1 MLTCLTSAHY
11 QFMKRIF
18 ILVLSIFGL
27 LGMAHSQIIVRGKVV
42 ASDSQ
47 QPLPGVN
54 VTLLQQDIS
63 TFTDQSGEYSLS
75 VESPGLLEIRF
86 TKSGFFTQIREF
98 SVVAGKVNEMPD
110 IALRVDI
117 NTEVKQEI
125 VLQLS
130 EMSLNTDDDGRDQSM
145 STTLSNRDVYIS
157 QASFSFSPMR
167 FRMRGYDSNYET
179 TYINGVHFNS
189 LERGGFNYSALGGLN
204 DAMRNR
210 ENIYG
215 LQASGFSFGNLG
227 GVSNINTR
235 ASAYAAGVRSSIAFT
250 NRSYRYRAQATYAT
264 GLMPNGWAFAASGV
278 VRWANEGIVEGTFY
292 NSGGYFLSA
301 EKVFNPRHSISLVT
315 FGAPTQRAQGSGTT
329 QEVYDL
335 AGSIYYNSYWGYQD
349 GKKRNS
355 RVVKSFDPTVILSHD
370 FKIDEQKR
378 LRTGLAYHYS
388 MYSNSALGF
397 YNAPDPRPDYY
408 RDLPS
413 FQSQDELR
421 QTLATAWKNPANSN
435 VRQIDWAELYR
446 ENALNNLSNPTG
458 NAKYAVERRH
468 NNLAELALN
477 STFTNEVTKKFRLT
491 AGVEFKQ
498 SKGMHYK
505 TMDDLLGANQWI
517 DIDQFAERDFP
528 ANPDIIQNDVR
539 NPNRVIGVGDVFG
552 YNYDINLTHA
562 NVFLQNEWN
571 FDKLEVHYAAKMT
584 YTEFFRYG
592 HMENGRAVAVGAQS
606 FGKGKTW
613 WSVDPSV
620 KGGVIY
626 KFDGRHRI
634 TANAM
639 YETRA
644 PLSTNSYVSQRIKD
658 TSIPMRPEEI
668 TSFDAGYSFTFPG
681 IRGRVTGFHTEIV
694 NSVDMLGYYDD
705 DYRTFINHTLTK
717 ANKRMMGIEAGLSVV
732 LNSSFTVSMAGTY
745 SDYTYTNDAE
755 GIKSPENGSFAD
767 VYETVKTT
775 GLHLAS
781 GPQIAANITLDYF
794 HPKMWFADITLNY
807 FDKNYLDFA
816 PNRFTESNMMKYTT
830 PDMVAALGTQE
841 KLKGG
846 FLLDAS
852 IGKLIY
858 LPQRRS
864 LNFNLSM
871 SNMLNNQNMITG
883 GFQQARL
890 PLVDGAI
897 DATSLNRFPNKYYY
911 AWGFNMFLN
920 IGYRF

>member
-1 MLTCLTSAHY
+1 
-11 QFMKRIF
+11 MKRIL
-18 ILVLSIFGL
+18 ILFLSIFGL
-27 LGMAHSQIIVRGKVV
+27 MLAVQAQTSLCGKVV
-42 ASDSQ
+42 SSESQ
-47 QPLPGVN
+47 QSLPGVT
-54 VTLLQQDIS
+54 VTMMQQDI
-63 TFTDQSGEYSLS
+63 TVITDQSGEFVL
-75 VESPGLLEIRF
+75 ESPAAGLVEIRF
-86 TKSGFFTQIREF
+86 SKSGYFTQIREI
-98 SVVAGKVNEMPD
+98 VLLEGKVTVLPD

-117 NTEVKQEI
+117 NTEIKQEI

-130 EMSLNTDDDGRDQSM
+130 EMSLNTDDDGRDQNI

-167 FRMRGYDSNYET
+167 FRMRGYDNNYET

-215 LQASGFSFGNLG
+215 LQASSFAYGNLG

-235 ASAYAAGVRSSIAFT
+235 ASAFAAGIRSSVAFT
-250 NRSYRYRAQATYAT
+250 NRAYRYRAQATYAT
-264 GLMPNGWAFAASGV
+264 GLMPNGWALAASGV

-292 NSGGYFLSA
+292 NSAGYFLSA
-301 EKVFNPRHSISLVT
+301 EKVLNPQHSVSLVT
-315 FGAPTQRAQGSGTT
+315 FGAPTSRAQGSGTT

-349 GKKRNS
+349 GQKRNS
-355 RVVKSFDPTVILSHD
+355 RIVKSFDPTFIVSHE

-388 MYSNSALGF
+388 FYSNSALGF

-408 RDLPS
+408 RELPS
-413 FQSQDELR
+413 FWHTNQEVSDRMKAE
-421 QTLATAWKNPANSN
+421 WKTNPN

-446 ENALNNLSNPTG
+446 ENVLNSTANPDA
-458 NAKYAVERRH
+458 NAKYIVERRH
-468 NNLAELALN
+468 NNLEELALN
-477 STFTNEVTKKFRLT
+477 STFTNEVSKKFRLT

-505 TMDDLLGANQWI
+505 TLEDLLGGRQWI

-528 ANPDIIQNDVR
+528 ANPDIIQNDMR
-539 NPNRVIGVGDVFG
+539 NPNKVIKEGDVFG

-562 NVFLQNEWN
+562 KIFLQNEWN
-571 FDKLEVHYAAKMT
+571 FDKLEVHYAGKLT
-584 YTEFFRYG
+584 YTGFYRFG

-606 FGKGKTW
+606 YGKGKSW
-613 WSVDPSV
+613 WSVDPSI
-620 KGGVIY
+620 KGGLVY

-634 TANAM
+634 TANVM
-639 YETRA
+639 KEQRA

-658 TSIPMRPEEI
+658 TSIPMRSEDI
-668 TSFDAGYSFTFPG
+668 TSFDAGYSFNFQR
-681 IRGRVTGFHTEIV
+681 IRGRVTGFHTEIK
-694 NSVDMLGYYDD
+694 NAVDMIGYYDD
-705 DYRTFINHTLTK
+705 DYRTFINHTLTE
-717 ANKRMMGIEAGLSVV
+717 ASKRFMGVEAGLSVV
-732 LNSSFTVSMAGTY
+732 LNTSFSVSMAGTLA
-745 SDYTYTNDAE
+745 DYTYTNDAV

-767 VYETVKTT
+767 VYETVKTK
-775 GLHLAS
+775 GLHLAN
-781 GPQIAANITLDYF
+781 GPQLAANITLDYY

-816 PNRFTESNMMKYTT
+816 PNRFTEDNQMKYTT
-830 PDMVAALGTQE
+830 QAMVDALGTQE
-841 KLKGG
+841 RLKGG

-871 SNMLNNQNMITG
+871 SNILNNQKMITG

-897 DATSLNRFPNKYYY
+897 DATNLNRFPNKYYY

>member
-1 MLTCLTSAHY
+1 MR
-11 QFMKRIF
+11 RIF
-18 ILVLSIFGL
+18 ILFLSIL
-27 LGMAHSQIIVRGKVV
+27 SLMVTTHAQVMVRGKVLS
-42 ASDSQ
+42 SDSQ
-47 QPLPGVN
+47 QPLPGVS
-54 VTLLQQDIS
+54 VTIMQQDV
-63 TFTDQSGEYSLS
+63 TALTNGAGEFTLEATA
-75 VESPGLLEIRF
+75 PGLVEIRF
-86 TKSGFFTQIREF
+86 VKNGYFTQIREYQLNETL
-98 SVVAGKVNEMPD
+98 VNVIPD
-110 IALRVDI
+110 VALRIDI

-130 EMSLNTDDDGRDQSM
+130 EMSLNTDDDGRDQNI

-167 FRMRGYDSNYET
+167 FRMRGYDNNYET

-210 ENIYG
+210 ENVYG
-215 LQASGFSFGNLG
+215 LQSSSFSFGNLG

-250 NRSYRYRAQATYAT
+250 NRAYRYRAQATYAT
-264 GLMPNGWAFAASGV
+264 GLRPDGWAFTASGV
-278 VRWANEGIVEGTFY
+278 VRWANDGIVDGTFY

-301 EKVFNPRHSISLVT
+301 EKVFNPRHSLSLVT
-315 FGAPTQRAQGSGTT
+315 FGAPTQRAQGSATT

-355 RVVKSFDPTVILSHD
+355 RIVKSFDPTVIFSHD

-388 MYSNSALGF
+388 LYSNSALTF

-408 RDLPS
+408 RELPS
-413 FQSQDELR
+413 FWPGTEAGER
-421 QTLATAWKNPANSN
+421 IANEWKTNPD
-435 VRQIDWAELYR
+435 VRQIDWAELYL
-446 ENALNNLSNPTG
+446 ENAKNKNG

-468 NNLAELALN
+468 NNLSELAFN
-477 STFTNEVTKKFRLT
+477 STFTNEISKKFKLT
-491 AGVEFKQ
+491 AGVEFKK

-505 TMDDLLGANQWI
+505 TMEDLLGASQWV

-528 ANPDIIQNDVR
+528 SNPDIIQNDVR
-539 NPNRVIGVGDVFG
+539 NPNRIIREGDIFG

-562 NVFLQNEWN
+562 NVFIQNEWN
-571 FDKLEVHYAAKMT
+571 FDRLEVHYAAKMT
-584 YTEFFRYG
+584 YTGFYRFG

-606 FGKGKTW
+606 YGKGKSW
-613 WSVDPSV
+613 WSVDPSI
-620 KGGVIY
+620 KGGLTY
-626 KFDGRHRI
+626 KFDGRNRI
-634 TANAM
+634 MVNAM
-639 YETRA
+639 RESRA

-658 TSIPMRPEEI
+658 SAIPMRPEEI
-668 TSFDAGYSFTFPG
+668 TSFDAGYAFTFPG
-681 IRGRVTGFHTEIV
+681 VRGRISGFHTEIV

-705 DYRTFINHTLTK
+705 EFRTFINHTLTQ
-717 ANKRMMGIEAGLSVV
+717 ANKRYMGVEAGLSVV
-732 LNSSFTVSMAGTY
+732 LNTSFTVSMAGTLA
-745 SDYTYTNDAE
+745 DYTYTNNAM

-767 VYETVKTT
+767 VYETVMTK
-775 GLHLAS
+775 GLYLAN
-781 GPQIAANITLDYF
+781 GPQMAANITLDYY

-816 PNRFTESNMMKYTT
+816 PNRYTEDNRMKYTT
-830 PDMVAALGTQE
+830 QEMIDALGTQE
-841 KLKGG
+841 RLQGG

-852 IGKLIY
+852 LGKLIY

-864 LNFNLSM
+864 LNVNLSM
-871 SNMLNNQNMITG
+871 SNILNNQKMITG

-890 PLVDGAI
+890 PLVDGAV
-897 DATSLNRFPNKYYY
+897 DAGNLNRFPNKYYY

>member
-1 MLTCLTSAHY
+1 MR
-11 QFMKRIF
+11 RIF
-18 ILVLSIFGL
+18 ILFLSIIGL
-27 LGMAHSQIIVRGKVV
+27 LGFTQAQVSVRGKVV
-42 ASDSQ
+42 SSDSQ
-47 QPLPGVN
+47 QPIPGVTVSLLTNN
-54 VTLLQQDIS
+54 VT
-63 TFTDQSGEYSLS
+63 TTTDQSGNYSMEL
-75 VESPGLLEIRF
+75 EGPGVVEIRYV
-86 TKSGFFTQIREF
+86 KNGFFTQIREF
-98 SVVAGKVNEMPD
+98 VIVEGKVNDLPE

-130 EMSLNTDDDGRDQSM
+130 EMSLNTDDDGRDQSI

-157 QASFSFSPMR
+157 QASFNFSPMR
-167 FRMRGYDSNYET
+167 FRMRGYDNNYET

-210 ENIYG
+210 ENSYG
-215 LQASGFSFGNLG
+215 LQASSFSYGNLG

-264 GLMPNGWAFAASGV
+264 GLMPNGWAFTASGV
-278 VRWANEGIVEGTFY
+278 IRWANEGIVEGTFY

-301 EKVFNPRHSISLVT
+301 EKVFSPKHSISLVT

-335 AGSIYYNSYWGYQD
+335 AGSIYYNTYWGYQD

-355 RVVKSFDPTVILSHD
+355 RIVKSFDPTVILSHD
-370 FKIDEQKR
+370 FKIDDQKR

-388 MYSNSALGF
+388 LYSNSALGF

-413 FQSQDELR
+413 FWNTNTAVRDEMIAEWETNQD
-421 QTLATAWKNPANSN
+421 

-446 ENALNNLSNPTG
+446 ENAMNNDANPDD
-458 NAKYAVERRH
+458 NAKYMVERRH
-468 NNLAELALN
+468 NNLAELAFN
-477 STFTNEVTKKFRLT
+477 STFTNDISKKFRLT
-491 AGVEFKQ
+491 AGVELKQ
-498 SKGMHYK
+498 SKGMHFK
-505 TMDDLLGANQWI
+505 TMEDLLGGNQWI

-528 ANPDIIQNDVR
+528 ANPDIIQNDAR
-539 NPNRVIGVGDVFG
+539 NPNRVIKEGDIFG

-562 NVFLQNEWN
+562 NFFVQNEWN
-571 FDKLEVHYAAKMT
+571 FDKLEVHYAAKLT
-584 YTEFFRYG
+584 YTEFYRFG
-592 HMENGRAVAVGAQS
+592 HMENGRALAVGAIS
-606 FGKGKTW
+606 YGKGKTW
-613 WSVDPSV
+613 WSLDPSF
-620 KGGVIY
+620 KGGIVY
-626 KFDGRHRI
+626 KFDGRHRV
-634 TANAM
+634 TANALR
-639 YETRA
+639 ENRA

-668 TSFDAGYSFTFPG
+668 TSFDAGYSFNFTG
-681 IRGRVTGFHTEIV
+681 VRGRITGFHTEII

-705 DYRTFINHTLTK
+705 SYRTFINHTLTQ
-717 ANKRMMGIEAGLSVV
+717 ANKRYMGVEAGLSVV
-732 LNSSFTVSMAGTY
+732 LNSSFTVSMAGTL
-745 SDYTYTNDAE
+745 SDYTYTNDAQ

-767 VYETVKTT
+767 VYETVKTK

-781 GPQIAANITLDYF
+781 GPQLAANITLDYF

-816 PNRFTESNMMKYTT
+816 PNRFTEDNQMKYTT
-830 PDMVAALGTQE
+830 QEMKDVLGTQE
-841 KLKGG
+841 RLKGG

-871 SNMLNNQNMITG
+871 SNILNNQNMITG

-897 DATSLNRFPNKYYY
+897 DANSLHRFPNKYYY
-911 AWGFNMFLN
+911 AWGFNLFLN
-920 IGYRF
+920 VGYRF

>member
-1 MLTCLTSAHY
+1 MSALHA
-11 QFMKRIF
+11 QTT
-18 ILVLSIFGL
+18 L
-27 LGMAHSQIIVRGKVV
+27 RGKVV
-42 ASDSQ
+42 SSDSQ
-47 QPLPGVN
+47 QALPGVS
-54 VTLLQQDIS
+54 VSLMMQDIS
-63 TFTDQSGEYSLS
+63 TLTDQSGEFTLTLNN
-75 VESPGLLEIRF
+75 PGMVEIRF
-86 TKSGFFTQIREF
+86 VKNGYFTQIREF
-98 SVVAGKVNEMPD
+98 NVKEGVANDLPLV
-110 IALRVDI
+110 ALRMDI
-117 NTEVKQEI
+117 STEVKQEI

-130 EMSLNTDDDGRDQSM
+130 EMSLNTDDDGRDQSI

-157 QASFSFSPMR
+157 QASYSFSPMR

-215 LQASGFSFGNLG
+215 LQASSFSYGNLG

-235 ASAYAAGVRSSIAFT
+235 ASAYAAGIRSSVAFT

-264 GLMPNGWAFAASGV
+264 GLMPNGWAFTASGV
-278 VRWANEGIVEGTFY
+278 IRWANEGIVEGTFY
-292 NSGGYFLSA
+292 NSGGLFLSA
-301 EKVFNPRHSISLVT
+301 EKVFNPQHSVSVVA
-315 FGAPTQRAQGSGTT
+315 FGAPTRRAQGSGTT

-335 AGSIYYNSYWGYQD
+335 AGSIYYNTYWGYQD
-349 GKKRNS
+349 GEKRNS
-355 RVVKSFDPTVILSHD
+355 RIVKSFDPTIILSHE
-370 FKIDEQKR
+370 FKIDDQKR

-388 MYSNSALGF
+388 FYSNSALGF

-413 FQSQDELR
+413 FQKDSALR
-421 QTLATAWKNPANSN
+421 EGAINDWRQMES

-446 ENALNNLSNPTG
+446 ENEMNNKLDPNG
-458 NAKYAVERRH
+458 NAKYMVERRH
-468 NNLAELALN
+468 NNLAELAFN
-477 STFTNEVTKKFRLT
+477 STFTNEVSKKFRLT
-491 AGVEFKQ
+491 AGVEAKRSKAIKFK
-498 SKGMHYK
+498 
-505 TMDDLLGANQWI
+505 TIDDLLGGNQWI

-528 ANPDIIQNDVR
+528 SNPNIIQNDVR
-539 NPNRVIGVGDVFG
+539 NPNRVVGQGDVFG

-562 NVFLQNEWN
+562 KLFLQNEWN
-571 FDKLEVHYAAKMT
+571 FDQLEVHYAAKIT
-584 YTEFFRYG
+584 YTEFYRYG

-606 FGKGKTW
+606 YGKGKTW
-613 WSVDPSV
+613 WSVDPSFKAGLV
-620 KGGVIY
+620 Y
-626 KFDGRHRI
+626 KFDGRHRL
-634 TANAM
+634 TANALR
-639 YETRA
+639 ENRA

-668 TSFDAGYSFTFPG
+668 TSFDAGYSFNFTG
-681 IRGRVTGFHTEIV
+681 IRGRITGFHTGIV

-705 DYRTFINHTLTK
+705 DYRTFINHTLTQ
-717 ANKRMMGIEAGLSVV
+717 ADKRYMGVEAGLSVV
-732 LNSSFTVSMAGTY
+732 LNSSFTISMAGTV
-745 SDYTYTNDAE
+745 SDYTYTNDAV

-767 VYETVKTT
+767 VYETVKTK

-781 GPQIAANITLDYF
+781 GPQLAANFTIDYY

-816 PNRFTESNMMKYTT
+816 PNRFTEDNLMKYTT
-830 PDMVAALGTQE
+830 PAMVAALGTQE
-841 KLKGG
+841 RLKGG

-852 IGKLIY
+852 LGKLIY

-864 LNFNLSM
+864 LNFNLSV
-871 SNMLNNQNMITG
+871 SNMLNNQKMITG

-890 PLVDGAI
+890 PLVDGAV
-897 DATSLNRFPNKYYY
+897 DATLLDRFPNKYYY
-911 AWGFNMFLN
+911 AWGVNMFLN

>member
-1 MLTCLTSAHY
+1 MR
-11 QFMKRIF
+11 RIF
-18 ILVLSIFGL
+18 ILFLSILGL
-27 LGMAHSQIIVRGKVV
+27 MGTIHAQVMVRGKVV
-42 ASDSQ
+42 SSDSQ
-47 QPLPGVN
+47 QPLPGVS
-54 VTLLQQDIS
+54 VTLMQQDI
-63 TFTDQSGEYSLS
+63 TALTNGSGEFTLEASA
-75 VESPGLLEIRF
+75 PGLVEIRF
-86 TKSGFFTQIREF
+86 VKNGYFTQIREYQLSAT
-98 SVVAGKVNEMPD
+98 SVNVIPD
-110 IALRVDI
+110 VALRIDI

-130 EMSLNTDDDGRDQSM
+130 EMSLNTDDDGRDQNI

-167 FRMRGYDSNYET
+167 FRMRGYDNNYET

-210 ENIYG
+210 ENVYG
-215 LQASGFSFGNLG
+215 LQSSSFSFGNLG

-250 NRSYRYRAQATYAT
+250 NRAYRYRAQATYAT
-264 GLMPNGWAFAASGV
+264 GLRPDGWAFTASGV
-278 VRWANEGIVEGTFY
+278 VRWANEGIVDGTFY

-301 EKVFNPRHSISLVT
+301 EKVFNPKHSLSLVT
-315 FGAPTQRAQGSGTT
+315 FGAPTQRAQGSATT

-355 RVVKSFDPTVILSHD
+355 RIVKSFDPTVILSHD
-370 FKIDEQKR
+370 FKIDDQKR

-388 MYSNSALGF
+388 LYSNSALTF

-408 RDLPS
+408 RELPS
-413 FQSQDELR
+413 FWGADTEAGKYIAGEWQN
-421 QTLATAWKNPANSN
+421 NPSI
-435 VRQIDWAELYR
+435 RQIDWAELYL
-446 ENALNNLSNPTG
+446 ENAKNKDG

-468 NNLAELALN
+468 NNLSELAFN
-477 STFTNEVTKKFRLT
+477 STFTNEISKKFRLT
-491 AGVEFKQ
+491 AGVEFKK

-505 TMDDLLGANQWI
+505 TMEDLLGAGQWV

-528 ANPDIIQNDVR
+528 TNPNIIQNDVR
-539 NPNRVIGVGDVFG
+539 NPNRIIREGDIFG

-562 NVFLQNEWN
+562 NVFIQNEWN
-571 FDKLEVHYAAKMT
+571 FDRLEVHYAAKMT
-584 YTEFFRYG
+584 YTEFYRFG

-606 FGKGKTW
+606 YGKGKTW
-613 WSVDPSV
+613 WSLDPSI
-620 KGGVIY
+620 KGGLTY
-626 KFDGRHRI
+626 KFDGRNRI
-634 TANAM
+634 MVNAM
-639 YETRA
+639 RESRA

-658 TSIPMRPEEI
+658 SAIPMRPEEI
-668 TSFDAGYSFTFPG
+668 TSFDAGYAFTFPG
-681 IRGRVTGFHTEIV
+681 VRGRISGFHTEIM
-694 NSVDMLGYYDD
+694 NAVDMLGYYDD
-705 DYRTFINHTLTK
+705 EYRTFINHTLTQ
-717 ANKRMMGIEAGLSVV
+717 ANKRYMGVEAGLSVV
-732 LNSSFTVSMAGTY
+732 LNTSFTVSMAGTLA
-745 SDYTYTNDAE
+745 DYTYTNNAM

-767 VYETVKTT
+767 VYETVMTK
-775 GLHLAS
+775 GLYLS
-781 GPQIAANITLDYF
+781 NGPQLAANITLDYF

-816 PNRFTESNMMKYTT
+816 PNRFTEDNRMKYTT
-830 PDMVAALGTQE
+830 QQMIDALGTQE
-841 KLKGG
+841 RLQGG

-864 LNFNLSM
+864 LNVNLSM
-871 SNMLNNQNMITG
+871 SNILNNQKMITG

-897 DATSLNRFPNKYYY
+897 DAGNLNRFPNKYYY